1 MLPITTAQQ
10 RFTYVGPIPQ
20 PWLPTVLRLTV
31 ATLPHGSVARGSSG
45 GYVVPDASHPGVTPN
60 ARSGRVP
67 VAEHRIFIF
76 PDQYTCDF
84 VSHVR
89 GRRRRGRMAGV
100 AKGSMWTA
108 RSARSRSRGGH
119 MQAHP
124 KRRQAICGSGAEPAS
139 SLRDV
144 GAAPRTQGE
153 PGLKAVAERSHFRT
167 WMSENVSRARRHSDF
182 PGSISEFRSIRMV
195 EPAF

>member
-1 MLPITTAQQ
+1 MPVSHFGMLPITTAQQ

-45 GYVVPDASHPGVTPN
+45 GNIVPDASHPGVTPN

-84 VSHVR
+84 VSHVP
-89 GRRRRGRMAGV
+89 GRRRRGRMAGGV
-100 AKGSMWTA
+100 SGSERRRPYA
-108 RSARSRSRGGH
+108 SASDTPLSH
-119 MQAHP
+119 LWEW
-124 KRRQAICGSGAEPAS
+124 CGAGIELAM
-139 SLRDV
+139 
-144 GAAPRTQGE
+144 
-153 PGLKAVAERSHFRT
+153 
-167 WMSENVSRARRHSDF
+167 MSA
-182 PGSISEFRSIRMV
+182 
-195 EPAF
+195 

>member
-1 MLPITTAQQ
+1 MPISLFGMFPITTAQQ

-89 GRRRRGRMAGV
+89 GRGRARTDCRSGAGDVVSRSQRRESVRASDTPWSHLWAPWSSAGV
-100 AKGSMWTA
+100 LSSPRCDRRAAAAQT
-108 RSARSRSRGGH
+108 RLSAFGES
-119 MQAHP
+119 
-124 KRRQAICGSGAEPAS
+124 PA
-139 SLRDV
+139 
-144 GAAPRTQGE
+144 A
-153 PGLKAVAERSHFRT
+153 
-167 WMSENVSRARRHSDF
+167 
-182 PGSISEFRSIRMV
+182 
-195 EPAF
+195 